1 MTLDK
6 RKRKDGR
13 TEIDLPEGY
22 FVPTF
27 TMTVHIS
34 DNHNNNNDNRKYL
47 PTLFMHAV
55 NYKCVFAR

>member
-1 MTLDK
+1 M
-6 RKRKDGR
+6 
-13 TEIDLPEGY
+13 EIDLPEGY

-34 DNHNNNNDNRKYL
+34 DNHNNNNNDNRKYL